1 MLLLTFAALVA
12 AAAATSPAPTPDCHC
27 ELALSHQR
35 PPLVI
40 YELPGA
46 WYGGC
51 EIWLEFDCLQECQV
65 RRDELESVGAWEAD
79 IGDGTTVGQVACA
92 TLGRDEP
99 HGIHSVLVGALCG
112 LPLSEE
118 GPGLREPLCCLDG
131 AAVQC

>member
-1 MLLLTFAALVA
+1 MHLIVFAAAVA
-12 AAAATSPAPTPDCHC
+12 AAAAASTPAPDCHC
-27 ELALSHQR
+27 DLALAHER

-40 YELPGA
+40 YELPGE

-51 EIWLEFDCLQECQV
+51 EPFLEIDCLQECTV

-99 HGIHSVLVGALCG
+99 HGIHSVLAGALCG
-112 LPLSEE
+112 LPLASE
-118 GPGLREPLCCLDG
+118 GVGLREPLCCLDG
-131 AAVQC
+131 NAVQC